1 MQITEL
7 IEKAVQCLEALG
19 LDPETIYDYR
29 FLLIKQP
36 AHDGWLLLIMLSP
49 SPYHAPDSRS
59 AKRQIAE

>member
-29 FLLIKQP
+29 FSFVSTTTKEAGL
-36 AHDGWLLLIMLSP
+36 
-49 SPYHAPDSRS
+49 
-59 AKRQIAE
+59 